1 VIERLRMV
9 ACPES
14 DGLWTFH
21 LLNQSDDAV
30 EAVVVKSVDYEWGDS
45 GSSESPG
52 KRTGAIPAGG
62 SAEVW
67 RGDDGEM
74 RLDVVVTVTQAGQH
88 TDVTFSFGK
97 IYRRRDSLDV
107 IPGFDRAG
115 ILARPS

>member
-9 ACPES
+9 ACPEA
-14 DGLWTFH
+14 DGLWSFH
-21 LLNQSDDAV
+21 LLNDSEAPVD
-30 EAVVVKSVDYEWGDS
+30 AVVVKSVDYEWGDS

-52 KRTGAIPAGG
+52 TRTGSIPAGA

-74 RLDVVVTVTQAGQH
+74 RLEVIVTVTQAGRSQ
-88 TDVTFSFGK
+88 DVTFSFGK
-97 IYRRRDSLDV
+97 IYTRRDALEV
-107 IPGFDRAG
+107 VPGFERPG